1 MLDLLK
7 DTHNFS
13 WPLVQYCSPKL
24 YQAVVDRID
33 HANLQPI
40 LNKVAGGESL
50 TIFVTDCA
58 QN

>member
-40 LNKVAGGESL
+40 LNKVAGVKVL
-50 TIFVTDCA
+50 LFL
-58 QN
+58 